1 MHNLPDTVKNAIL
14 DLRVHSADPISAFV
28 YDLEGLQAHI
38 KQIMAALPEKVELFY
53 AIKANSDT
61 EILDTLAPWVNGF
74 EISSGGEIERI
85 ASCQQ
90 TLPFIFSGPGKLD
103 SELEEAIQ
111 KQVAAIHLE
120 SINEIHRLQSIAK
133 KFNRTQAVFLRIN
146 PTLPDTLSSRLTM
159 AGRATPFGIDEMDL
173 QEAVNAV
180 DDSPNLLLQGFHVHA
195 MSHQKSLSKHEM
207 LIDFYLER
215 WHHWKALSNK
225 PDSIT
230 HMNVGG
236 GIGVNYRQEDYT
248 QEAQFDWSAFCHY
261 LDRALKN
268 APDAPIIRFEP
279 GRFIS
284 AFCGYYAMEVLDKK
298 TSHGESF
305 VICRGGTHQFRLPV
319 AQSHDHPVIHLPL
332 HNNRSE
338 DNRPEDK
345 RRWTLVG
352 QLCTPKDILSR
363 SCELNHCEVGDI
375 LVLPL
380 AGAYGY
386 NISHVAFLCHPKPL
400 IAYLP
405 VQTSLE
411 HGSMARTKHGVNE
424 ETACVAS

>member
-1 MHNLPDTVKNAIL
+1 MHNLPSTVKNAIV
-14 DLRVHSADPISAFV
+14 DLRARSADPISAFV
-28 YDLEGLQAHI
+28 YDLEGLQTHI
-38 KQIMAALPEKVELFY
+38 KQVMAALPENVELFY

-61 EILDTLAPWVNGF
+61 EILNTLAPWVNGF

-85 ASCQQ
+85 ARCQQ
-90 TLPFIFSGPGKLD
+90 RLPFIFSGPGKLD
-103 SELEEAIQ
+103 SELEAAIHQ
-111 KQVAAIHLE
+111 KVAAIHVE
-120 SINEIHRLQSIAK
+120 SISEIHRLQAIAK
-133 KFNRTQAVFLRIN
+133 KLNHTQAVFLRIN

-180 DDSPNLLLQGFHVHA
+180 DDSPNLLLEGFHVHA
-195 MSHQKSLSKHEM
+195 MSHQKSLTKHQM

-215 WHHWKALSNK
+215 WPHWKALSNK
-225 PDSIT
+225 PDNIT

-236 GIGVNYRQEDYT
+236 GIGVNYRQET
-248 QEAQFDWSAFCHY
+248 QFDWSAFCHY
-261 LDRALKN
+261 LDCVLKRT
-268 APDAPIIRFEP
+268 PDSPILRFEP

-332 HNNRSE
+332 HNNISE
-338 DNRPEDK
+338 DHKPEDK

-363 SCELNHCEVGDI
+363 TCELSLCEVGDI

-386 NISHVAFLCHPKPL
+386 NISHAAFLCHPTPL
-400 IAYLP
+400 MTYLP
-405 VQTSLE
+405 IQTPIE
-411 HGSMARTKHGVNE
+411 HGSTTRVKQTFNE
-424 ETACVAS
+424 ETSCVAS